1 MECPHCSFHF
11 QDNWKEQFFDRD
23 RVRLGSP
30 SRPSA
35 HWRYRTAVCPSCKD
49 VTIEVAIK
57 TRGGYIALGWR
68 QIYPVRVGRS
78 RVPTAVPQDIA
89 KDYVEACNVLPI
101 SAKASAALS
110 RHCLQSMLHAA
121 GYRAKDLSKEIDLLL
136 DDADPGRAVTH
147 RLRETVDAIRKL
159 RNASA
164 RPIDDRTALLAVEVD
179 PREAAWCLEV
189 IEDLFE
195 HFYVSPAAAK
205 AQMDAHRPG
214 ER

>member
-1 MECPHCSFHF
+1 
-11 QDNWKEQFFDRD
+11 
-23 RVRLGSP
+23 
-30 SRPSA
+30 
-35 HWRYRTAVCPSCKD
+35 
-49 VTIEVAIK
+49 
-57 TRGGYIALGWR
+57 
-68 QIYPVRVGRS
+68 
-78 RVPTAVPQDIA
+78 
-89 KDYVEACNVLPI
+89 
-101 SAKASAALS
+101 
-110 RHCLQSMLHAA
+110 MLHAA